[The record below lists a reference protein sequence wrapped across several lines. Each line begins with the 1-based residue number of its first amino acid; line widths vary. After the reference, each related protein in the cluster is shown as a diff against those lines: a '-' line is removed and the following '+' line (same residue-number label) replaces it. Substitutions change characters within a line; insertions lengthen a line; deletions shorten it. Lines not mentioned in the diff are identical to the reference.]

1 MKKKYL
7 LNGLA
12 VLALS
17 LGVASCSKE
26 SVYDDAAAL
35 KHAES
40 VLGLTIDS
48 AQDWKMSQGLE
59 ANITVNLGTG
69 QNYTVYVFDKSP
81 FDNDD
86 AVYYLK
92 KEVQDGTVITD
103 SLAIP
108 TALTSLY
115 VSVFDSN
122 NHSRSKTVA
131 VVDNTLTAVFG
142 TPMNPAFTR
151 SMSSPEVEEASAP
164 YDADWVA
171 TYLETATEPN
181 STNAW
186 DNYDN
191 SVYHE
196 GTSGTY
202 SADYSKIDDWDIWN
216 NLWQQGDWDAQ
227 VAYIKSIGKDYWLT
241 YTPGTEGY
249 WEYDED
255 YVLNFKILGTWD
267 GDINVVATEDADG
280 DPRTVVVTGTW
291 NLTNNQRVGGGGRI
305 IVANG
310 GTINISSGVTLSS
323 VNEAQIVVLAGGQ
336 ITGDGSIEF
345 SNGTSSDLLSGNW
358 GTISVGKF
366 NNNGGNFYNYG
377 TLNTD
382 VMDGGAANS
391 CYYNHGKVN
400 VGSSGSS
407 ANIRIYNGCQ
417 WNVEGDFRLK
427 MLENTSYFYVGGL
440 LSTIGSEDG
449 TGQDAYVALGDNSLL
464 EAGSLHNTG
473 AIWYG
478 PTGSLEST
486 YAVVDLG
493 SISQLDWA
501 PGSEEDGP
509 LASGY
514 FANNIYV
521 NIHNQDNAISGS
533 AGNQTAKQVFWSVI
547 ANGQGQGN
555 GNVTEITDGD
565 TEIIYGDSNFS
576 RGTSGCKPSYSAKIP
591 ETDPDPTP
599 DPEEEEHE
607 EVPPAVE
614 QPAVWTF
621 AFEDTYNGDYDMN
634 DVVIRVNENAENS
647 NKIDI
652 TLCCT
657 GAAMDLYVYLG
668 YTQLFG
674 GTEVH
679 TLLAGSGAK
688 GKFINT
694 GSGNEKFVD
703 EKKDFVTITIKK
715 PNKKFVIAD
724 GDFYILT
731 AGGDEIHVSK
741 YGQDPHGV
749 VIPGKWAWPTEWT
762 CIKDAY
768 PDFIGFAG
776 DSRHKTNTD
785 WYNNPSSV
793 SGRIY
798 Q

>member
-131 VVDNTLTAVFG
+131 VVDNTLTTVFG

-181 STNAW
+181 STNAG

-191 SVYHE
+191 S
-196 GTSGTY
+196 TY
-202 SADYSKIDDWDIWN
+202 AINYSTGGVNDIDWN
-216 NLWQQGDWDAQ
+216 NAEQTQEREYFFTLSWEEQI
-227 VAYIKSIGKDYWLT
+227 AYALANHPTWIVYNADPDFITK
-241 YTPGTEGY
+241 
-249 WEYDED
+249 
-255 YVLNFKILGTWD
+255 FKITGTWD
-267 GDINVVATEDADG
+267 GDINVVATEGLTDG
-280 DPRTVVVTGTW
+280 VANNCERTVVVTGTW
-291 NLTNNQRVGGGGRI
+291 NLTEDQRVGGKGRI

-310 GTINISSGVTLSS
+310 GTINISSGATLES

-336 ITGDGSIEF
+336 ISGEGSIEF
-345 SNGTSSDLLSGNW
+345 CNGTDSDLLSGNW
-358 GTISVGKF
+358 GTINVGKF

-377 TLNTD
+377 TLKAST
-382 VMDGGAANS
+382 MDGGAGNS
-391 CYYNHGKVN
+391 RYYNHSLISIGQT
-400 VGSSGSS
+400 GSS
-407 ANIRIYNGCQ
+407 ANLRIYNGCQ
-417 WNVEGDFRLK
+417 FYCAGDMRARNYEG
-427 MLENTSYFYVGGL
+427 VGGSAL
-440 LSTIGSEDG
+440 IVDGELMFSSSEDG
-449 TGQDAYVALGDNSLL
+449 TGEATYVGLAEGALVQCGSLNNQGTSWSGPTSGYAVLSMGSITYLNWQQDAPA
-464 EAGSLHNTG
+464 TG
-473 AIWYG
+473 
-478 PTGSLEST
+478 
-486 YAVVDLG
+486 
-493 SISQLDWA
+493 
-501 PGSEEDGP
+501 
-509 LASGY
+509 GY

-521 NIHNQDNAISGS
+521 YADDWSNAPG
-533 AGNQTAKQVFWSVI
+533 
-547 ANGQGQGN
+547 GN
-555 GNVTEITDGD
+555 GMGGETAEAKFKNVMNATGNGGVTVVEKGSD
-565 TEIIYGDSNFS
+565 EIIPADSDFS
-576 RGTSGCKPSYSAKIP
+576 KGQSGCTPGFSIKIP

-634 DVVIRVNENAENS
+634 DVVIWVNENAENS
-647 NKIDI
+647 NKIDV

-657 GAAMDLYVYLG
+657 GAQMDLYLYLDWQ
-668 YTQLFG
+668 QLFG
-674 GTEVH
+674 GAEVH

-703 EKKDFVTITIKK
+703 GVSYQTVTISKRSS
-715 PNKKFVIAD
+715 KFVIAD
-724 GDFYILT
+724 ADFYIRT
-731 AGGDEIHVSK
+731 ASGDEIHVSK

-785 WYNNPSSV
+785 WYNYPSSE
-793 SGRIY
+793 SGKIY